1 MTNVDFDF
9 LSEKTG
15 QKILTEH
22 MLDIR
27 DRQTMRVITDFLAG
41 SNPVDAV
48 ANGRYWLD
56 KVYEAGY
63 EAGARNARMKREGAR
78 EALRGLPPKH
88 ERLFGSLEHIRGWDC
103 YREKVDAAIDALEQE
118 NPNAI

>member
-9 LSEKTG
+9 LFEKTG
-15 QKILTEH
+15 QKILPEH

-27 DRQTMRVITDFLAG
+27 DRQAMRVITDFLAG

-63 EAGARNARMKREGAR
+63 EAGARNARDEFRTR
-78 EALRGLPPKH
+78 ILDFFQLPIVGKK
-88 ERLFGSLEHIRGWDC
+88 E
-103 YREKVDAAIDALEQE
+103 
-118 NPNAI
+118 